1 MNKYKPEYLGKV
13 MPVDEPSRLTD
24 FVQNKFDAF
33 SRIYDVCKDQSEE
46 ISAIST
52 VDTPSAASDSLSVK
66 ITTTSDISA
75 KIKEGTLS
83 DPSIKINGDTI
94 TASGK

>member
-1 MNKYKPEYLGKV
+1 

-33 SRIYDVCKDQSEE
+33 SRIYDACKDQSEG